1 METEELKNKQTK
13 FLEEIKNQDKLN
25 KSLKEEAMLQK
36 QSCEELESDL
46 STKNKLVSLCYTL
59 LWLCSVKVERR
70 LMLKHNI
77 LTGASGRWP
86 KALGIVVDCD
96 MLPKG
101 VRYGVQHE
109 GNMILHTGS
118 HWLGDV

>member
-46 STKNKLVSLCYTL
+46 STKNKLVSLCYTGREAYIKTQHPD
-59 LWLCSVKVERR
+59 WSIGKVAKGFGYCS
-70 LMLKHNI
+70 
-77 LTGASGRWP
+77 
-86 KALGIVVDCD
+86 
-96 MLPKG
+96 
-101 VRYGVQHE
+101 
-109 GNMILHTGS
+109 
-118 HWLGDV
+118 